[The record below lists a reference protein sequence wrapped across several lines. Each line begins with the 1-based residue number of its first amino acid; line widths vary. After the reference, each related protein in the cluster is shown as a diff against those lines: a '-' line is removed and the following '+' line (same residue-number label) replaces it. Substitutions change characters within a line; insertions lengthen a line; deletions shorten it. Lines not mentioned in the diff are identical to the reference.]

1 MASVLTH
8 SSNGI
13 SPDMPCRVT
22 CADMGWACEPDTR
35 PGAEDRVWIDEDD
48 AHSDD
53 ATAPRD
59 LKSTGGDQWIDLK
72 KEIDTQH
79 IHNWDSDSEFGNPRT
94 DSQ

>member
-1 MASVLTH
+1 
-8 SSNGI
+8 
-13 SPDMPCRVT
+13 
-22 CADMGWACEPDTR
+22 
-35 PGAEDRVWIDEDD
+35 VWIDEDD